1 MTNMLTEIKCST
13 CFYNNHFNMADSWGI
28 KGQCQLDPK
37 VCLGPRRANGEFG
50 YHSWVEKIDGR
61 SYADYFDAGGEALRD
76 AVDKAILSD
85 IVGAAG
91 EGDRPRKI
99 TWGRL
104 FIGLCVAYTAVGVF
118 DVLTDALYHMIMML
132 DEIFIASP

>member
-13 CFYNNHFNMADSWGI
+13 CFYNKIGT
-28 KGQCQLDPK
+28 GCQSNSL
-37 VCLGPRRANGEFG
+37 VCLEPRRANGEFG
-50 YHSWVEKIDGR
+50 YHTWVEKIDGR

-91 EGDRPRKI
+91 EGDRPRKVS
-99 TWGRL
+99 WKRL
-104 FIGLCVAYTAVGVF
+104 FIGLCVAYTALGLSANLF
-118 DVLTDALYHMIMML
+118 YLALML
-132 DEIFIASP
+132 YENFIASP